1 MMAQVLTFEAEE
13 GMEAPMSGDDLGR
26 AVVKPEVMKI
36 DGVIEGEEPEDSSE
50 GSPVDSDCQA
60 LVVGRVPWPI
70 TRSGR
75 TRQWSVTRIAPE
87 KALSVPARYGMV
99 LLYLGTLFM
108 VIGYHNNWVSF
119 MKFLGL
125 AMVILGI
132 LCVGSALGKSFSLMF
147 EARVR
152 NYSDL

>member
-1 MMAQVLTFEAEE
+1 
-13 GMEAPMSGDDLGR
+13 MS
-26 AVVKPEVMKI
+26 
-36 DGVIEGEEPEDSSE
+36 
-50 GSPVDSDCQA
+50 
-60 LVVGRVPWPI
+60 
-70 TRSGR
+70 
-75 TRQWSVTRIAPE
+75 
-87 KALSVPARYGMV
+87 ARYGMV

-108 VIGYHNNWVSF
+108 VIGYHNSWVSF

-152 NYSDL
+152 HYSLLLRNKETRTNLYGCYLLEPRCIRQIPVSIYDTEQTKWEWVPHTIVSKQGESPQL

>member
-1 MMAQVLTFEAEE
+1 M
-13 GMEAPMSGDDLGR
+13 R
-26 AVVKPEVMKI
+26 AWYIPH
-36 DGVIEGEEPEDSSE
+36 
-50 GSPVDSDCQA
+50 
-60 LVVGRVPWPI
+60 
-70 TRSGR
+70 
-75 TRQWSVTRIAPE
+75 
-87 KALSVPARYGMV
+87 RYGMV

-152 NYSDL
+152 DHIFRLRTHFVILLKRTAAKFSEPRHLRPNPVSIHFTEQTEWKRIPHTIVSKQGESPQL

>member
-1 MMAQVLTFEAEE
+1 
-13 GMEAPMSGDDLGR
+13 MS
-26 AVVKPEVMKI
+26 M
-36 DGVIEGEEPEDSSE
+36 
-50 GSPVDSDCQA
+50 
-60 LVVGRVPWPI
+60 
-70 TRSGR
+70 
-75 TRQWSVTRIAPE
+75 
-87 KALSVPARYGMV
+87 PARYGMV

-152 NYSDL
+152 DHIFRLRTWSYYSNVRLSNSQNHGTSGRTQSQSNSRNRQNGNGYRTQSSQSKASLPNYEDAVNMDLPNYDEAESLR

>member
-1 MMAQVLTFEAEE
+1 
-13 GMEAPMSGDDLGR
+13 
-26 AVVKPEVMKI
+26 
-36 DGVIEGEEPEDSSE
+36 
-50 GSPVDSDCQA
+50 
-60 LVVGRVPWPI
+60 
-70 TRSGR
+70 
-75 TRQWSVTRIAPE
+75 
-87 KALSVPARYGMV
+87 MV

-132 LCVGSALGKSFSLMF
+132 LCVGSAIGKSFSLMF

-152 NYSDL
+152 DYSDYAYYHITHACQILRTMAHQADPSLNLPHGTDRMDTAHDRLKARRVSPTMKKRSIWICQTMTRPNLSGKYSKPMKW

>member
-1 MMAQVLTFEAEE
+1 MHL
-13 GMEAPMSGDDLGR
+13 PHL
-26 AVVKPEVMKI
+26 
-36 DGVIEGEEPEDSSE
+36 
-50 GSPVDSDCQA
+50 
-60 LVVGRVPWPI
+60 
-70 TRSGR
+70 
-75 TRQWSVTRIAPE
+75 
-87 KALSVPARYGMV
+87 KAWFISARYGMV

-108 VIGYHNNWVSF
+108 VIGYHNSWVSF

-152 NYSDL
+152 PRKLDG

>member
-1 MMAQVLTFEAEE
+1 ML
-13 GMEAPMSGDDLGR
+13 
-26 AVVKPEVMKI
+26 
-36 DGVIEGEEPEDSSE
+36 
-50 GSPVDSDCQA
+50 
-60 LVVGRVPWPI
+60 
-70 TRSGR
+70 
-75 TRQWSVTRIAPE
+75 
-87 KALSVPARYGMV
+87 ARYGMV

-132 LCVGSALGKSFSLMF
+132 LCVGSALGKSFSLLF

-152 NYSDL
+152 DHSDSARHRITHSYGFLIHRTTGLQADPRLNPLHGTDRMEMDTAHTRLKARRVSPTMKKR

>member
-1 MMAQVLTFEAEE
+1 M
-13 GMEAPMSGDDLGR
+13 R
-26 AVVKPEVMKI
+26 AWYIPH
-36 DGVIEGEEPEDSSE
+36 
-50 GSPVDSDCQA
+50 
-60 LVVGRVPWPI
+60 
-70 TRSGR
+70 
-75 TRQWSVTRIAPE
+75 
-87 KALSVPARYGMV
+87 RYGMV

-132 LCVGSALGKSFSLMF
+132 LCVGSALGKSFSVMF

-152 NYSDL
+152 NYSDYVHQHSSYYSYLRLPNSQNHGTSGRSQSTSRNRQNGNGYRTQSSQSKASLPNYEDAVNIDLPNYDEAESLR

>member
-1 MMAQVLTFEAEE
+1 M
-13 GMEAPMSGDDLGR
+13 
-26 AVVKPEVMKI
+26 
-36 DGVIEGEEPEDSSE
+36 
-50 GSPVDSDCQA
+50 
-60 LVVGRVPWPI
+60 
-70 TRSGR
+70 
-75 TRQWSVTRIAPE
+75 
-87 KALSVPARYGMV
+87 PARYGMV

-152 NYSDL
+152 DCIFRLRTTHIHITQTYYGCQILRTTAHQAETRLNPHHGADRMEMDTAHNRLKARRVSPTMKKR